1 MTIQEMKTLKLG
13 DVIQDLQMLKNVN
26 RVIYCVVIQV
36 EDDRVICIALDKK
49 DEGHY
54 PHSFR
59 FNEYDCTKLAMPIIK
74 NISQELFEC
83 IQESRYRSFECFKNK
98 GFK

>member
-1 MTIQEMKTLKLG
+1 MTIQEMKNLKLG
-13 DVIQDLQMLKNVN
+13 DVVEDLQMLKNVN

-36 EDDRVICIALDKK
+36 EYDRVICIALDKK

-59 FNEYDCTKLAMPIIK
+59 FNEYDCIKLDMPVK
-74 NISQELFEC
+74 NITQELFKY
-83 IQESRYRSFECFKNK
+83 IQKSRYRSFESFKNK
-98 GFK
+98 AIK

>member
-1 MTIQEMKTLKLG
+1 MTIQEMKNLKLG
-13 DVIQDLQMLKNVN
+13 DVVQDLQMLKNVS

-59 FNEYDCTKLAMPIIK
+59 FNEYDCIKLGKIKYNLFQYMWENKIKSIEAMKNMVIK
-74 NISQELFEC
+74 
-83 IQESRYRSFECFKNK
+83 
-98 GFK
+98 